1 MREIKTVKGCKF
13 ALMKF
18 TLLSAFILFCTQAIA
33 QRADLTV
40 DFKLEETEGSLFIR
54 LTDEENNVVETTI
67 LPVHAERAQY
77 TFQRLDI
84 GKSYAVA
91 VFHDLNGNEKMDTY
105 LTKIPKEPYGF
116 SNDVRGSFT
125 GPPSLSDQLIKISGD
140 QRISITV
147 E

>member
-1 MREIKTVKGCKF
+1 
-13 ALMKF
+13 MKF
-18 TLLSAFILFCTQAIA
+18 TLLSIFMLFSIPVIG

-40 DFKLEETEGSLFIR
+40 DFQLEETEGSLFIR
-54 LTDEENNVVETTI
+54 LTDEDSKVIETTI

-91 VFHDLNGNEKMDTY
+91 VFQDLNGNEKMDTY

-116 SNDVRGSFT
+116 SNDVRGSFM
-125 GPPSLSDQLIKISGD
+125 GPPTLSDQLVKITGD